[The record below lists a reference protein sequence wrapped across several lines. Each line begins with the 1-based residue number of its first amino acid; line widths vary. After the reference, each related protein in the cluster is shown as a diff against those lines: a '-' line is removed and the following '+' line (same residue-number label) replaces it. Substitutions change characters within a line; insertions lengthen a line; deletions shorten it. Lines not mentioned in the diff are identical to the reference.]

1 MHDVKKLNKLWIA
14 ARVPR
19 CERRS
24 SPPIYSP
31 RPTKY
36 ARSIGA
42 ISRAKRALKILGV
55 VDSM

>member
-1 MHDVKKLNKLWIA
+1 MHDIKKLNKMPIA
-14 ARVPR
+14 ARAPR
-19 CERRS
+19 RERRS

-36 ARSIGA
+36 ARSISA
-42 ISRAKRALKILGV
+42 ISRAKRALEILGV